1 VAHVVRKLFTNAL
14 RDKII
19 EEQEPELVDSGRSLA
34 QVQPFPFSNPNA
46 TPGRKLILN
55 YAPCGN
61 DYERRFAKFLDDA
74 PDIAAWCKVPDN
86 FRFSIEYTDQNANL
100 RYYYPDFVAIAADG
114 MRWIIETKG
123 AETVE
128 VRFKDNAARIW
139 CDNATQLTGVAWNY
153 IKVSQKDFDKMDAKD
168 FGDITLL
175 QW

>member
-1 VAHVVRKLFTNAL
+1 M
-14 RDKII
+14 
-19 EEQEPELVDSGRSLA
+19 DSGRSLA
-34 QVQPFPFSNPNA
+34 QAQPFPFSNPNV
-46 TPGRKLILN
+46 TPGREAHPELRALHQRLR
-55 YAPCGN
+55 AAVR
-61 DYERRFAKFLDDA
+61 EFLDDA

-86 FRFSIEYTDQNANL
+86 FHFSIEYTDQNANL

-128 VRFKDNAARIW
+128 VQFKDNAARIW

-153 IKVSQKDFDKMDAKD
+153 IKVSQKDFDKMGAKD

-175 QW
+175 NWG